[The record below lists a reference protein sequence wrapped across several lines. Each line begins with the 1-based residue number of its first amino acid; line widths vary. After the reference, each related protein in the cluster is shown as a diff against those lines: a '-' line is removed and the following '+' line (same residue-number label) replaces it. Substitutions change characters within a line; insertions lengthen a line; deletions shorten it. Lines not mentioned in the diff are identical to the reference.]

1 MHEQEHH
8 INTVLS
14 KSMVCLY
21 KYKSCGCRIPFYHN
35 IHFTLHNN
43 LVTYTYLFYLHIY
56 LLTISFLFIIIYFIL
71 SISYFQIVLQI
82 YWLITYSCLHYI
94 YTTSFLTVY
103 LSTYIH
109 LLPYLYFPASTSY
122 RTVDQLWQWLKYPAP
137 CSSIVLW

>member
-1 MHEQEHH
+1 MHELEHH

-56 LLTISFLFIIIYFIL
+56 LLTISFIYYYLFHSIHFLLPNRFTDLLIDYLQLFALHIYNFFLNSLLIYLYTLTSLPLLPCLYFI
-71 SISYFQIVLQI
+71 
-82 YWLITYSCLHYI
+82 
-94 YTTSFLTVY
+94 
-103 LSTYIH
+103 
-109 LLPYLYFPASTSY
+109 
-122 RTVDQLWQWLKYPAP
+122 
-137 CSSIVLW
+137 